1 MITLAFSKGRILR
14 ETLSIFKKAGY
25 NFNTLLDDE
34 RKLKFEFKDLG
45 FIVMLLKPFDVPVYV
60 ERGCADFGVVGKDV
74 IMERKSD
81 VLMLLD
87 MNIGKCRISVAK
99 PKTKIYE
106 EKNRIKV
113 GTKFTNIAKNFYENK
128 GINADIIKL
137 EGSVE
142 LAPLMGISDV
152 IVDIVSSGET
162 LRKNGLEEVE
172 KICDISSYLI
182 GNRNFFKANFQ
193 QAIKIINT
201 IKEVVNGN

>member
-1 MITLAFSKGRILR
+1 MVTLAFSKGRILK
-14 ETLSIFKKAGY
+14 ETLYIFKKAGY
-25 NFNTLLDDE
+25 NFISLLDDE

-60 ERGCADFGVVGKDV
+60 ERGSADFGVVGKDV
-74 IMERKSD
+74 LMERKSD

-99 PKTKIYE
+99 PKSKAYQE
-106 EKNRIKV
+106 RNRIKV
-113 GTKFTNIAKNFYENK
+113 GTKFTNIAKTFFGNK

-182 GNRNFFKANFQ
+182 ANRNFFKTNFE

-201 IKEVVNGN
+201 LREVVNGN